1 MAGQDKQTVEPIL
14 HDGLNR
20 QPYKEAETET
30 ETETKMEMGME
41 MVEGSSSGGSR
52 RSSCRRKTVVT
63 MMAMMFPS
71 SKEMKRFKAEDYSI
85 PEGKHVKA
93 CLKQRMYGNEE
104 EKKTLSS

>member
-1 MAGQDKQTVEPIL
+1 
-14 HDGLNR
+14 
-20 QPYKEAETET
+20 
-30 ETETKMEMGME
+30 
-41 MVEGSSSGGSR
+41 
-52 RSSCRRKTVVT
+52 
-63 MMAMMFPS
+63 MMTMMFPS